1 MTKEQILTRLIKE
14 DRITISELL
23 TLMDNP
29 IKEDTPVQYPPYMSP
44 YTSPI
49 PYWYE
54 YITTT
59 TSNFPHNETN
69 DAFKSYDP
77 KDYKENK

>member
-14 DRITISELL
+14 DNITISELL

-29 IKEDTPVQYPPYMSP
+29 SKEDTSVQYPPYMSP

-54 YITTT
+54 YVT
-59 TSNFPHNETN
+59 TSHLSRNEGIN